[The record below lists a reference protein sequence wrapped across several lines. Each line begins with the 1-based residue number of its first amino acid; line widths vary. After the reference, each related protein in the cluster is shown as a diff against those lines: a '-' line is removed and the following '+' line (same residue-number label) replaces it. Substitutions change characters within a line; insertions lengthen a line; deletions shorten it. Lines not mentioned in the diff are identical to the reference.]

1 MAISKVRVKVNGTW
15 TNLTLDSST
24 GKWTGTITA
33 PSTTS
38 YNLTNGYYPVTVE
51 ATNDAGTVVTK
62 EATDA
67 TIGASLRLTVKEKIK
82 PVVTLVTPSNGAYI
96 TNNKQPITFKVTDE
110 VGGSGVA
117 LSTVKLKI
125 DSTTYTSS
133 STGMEVTSISNG
145 YQFVYTPQTALTDGS
160 HTITV
165 NASDND
171 GNAATAVSATFK
183 VDTVPPTLTVSSP
196 KANLITN
203 KSALTV
209 VGITNDATSSPV
221 TVALSLNGTDQGSIT
236 VADDGAFSKDVTLTE
251 GSNTIIV
258 EATDAAGR
266 TSDLTF
272 TVKLDTSVPAIKSVV
287 LSPNP
292 ADTSAPVAITI
303 EVS

>member
-38 YNLTNGYYPVTVE
+38 YNLTNGYYPVAVE